1 MGKGEYMSFSKR
13 FKKLI
18 FGLFLYAFGIILS
31 INANIGYSPW
41 EVFHVGLTKVSSLS
55 LGIVSIIT
63 GVVIVLATM
72 ILGEKFGIAT
82 ILNMFLIGIF
92 IDIIIYLNIIP
103 IADNLVF
110 GIVMFMVGLV
120 VIAFATYF
128 YISSGFGAGPRDG
141 LMVVL
146 SRKTGFPVGVCRGI
160 IEFLVTVSG
169 YFLGGMVGIGTIICV
184 AFMGMLMQGIFKLMN
199 FEPKDIKHESVR
211 ETLDR
216 FIKK

>member
-1 MGKGEYMSFSKR
+1 MSFSKR
-13 FKKLI
+13 FKKLM

-55 LGIVSIIT
+55 LGVVSIIT
-63 GVVIVLATM
+63 GVIIVLATM

-92 IDIIIYLNIIP
+92 IDIIIYLGIIP

-110 GIVMFMVGLV
+110 GLSMFMIGL
-120 VIAFATYF
+120 IIISFATYF

-146 SRKTGFPVGVCRGI
+146 SRKTGFPVGFCRSF
-160 IEFLVTVSG
+160 IEFLVTLIG

-199 FEPKDIKHESVR
+199 FEPKDVKHESAK

-216 FIKK
+216 FFKK

>member
-1 MGKGEYMSFSKR
+1 MSFSKR

-18 FGLFLYAFGIILS
+18 FGLFLYSFGIILS

-55 LGIVSIIT
+55 LGVVSIIT

-92 IDIIIYLNIIP
+92 IEIIIYLNIIP
-103 IADNLVF
+103 VADNLVF
-110 GIVMFMVGLV
+110 GIAMFILSLV

-146 SRKTGFPVGVCRGI
+146 SRKTGFSVGLCRII
-160 IEFLVTVSG
+160 IEISVTVIG
-169 YFLGGMVGIGTIICV
+169 YFLGGMVGIGTIIC
-184 AFMGMLMQGIFKLMN
+184 ASFMGMLMQAVFKLMN